1 MRVVLCCAVLCYAM
15 PCSTVKWK
23 SEEAKQAD
31 RYLSVSLSH
40 TLFLFGW
47 FFLAPGGAVCLL
59 YVCTMTLARGGC
71 AVVVGHCM
79 GRVRLFLGAKSPSVF

>member
-31 RYLSVSLSH
+31 RYLS
-40 TLFLFGW
+40 LFFFG
-47 FFLAPGGAVCLL
+47 AGGAVCLL

-71 AVVVGHCM
+71 AVVVGHCK